1 MSIYGTDNPEIL
13 NGTVGDDTLYGFGG
27 SDTIDAG
34 DGNDL
39 IVGGE
44 GADVIEGGMGSD
56 AILGGAGN
64 DLIRAGDGDDWVNFQ
79 GETGDDTVYG
89 GNGNDVVQLPG
100 STGIKTLFGESGDD
114 TLVGGVDSDRL
125 DGGTG
130 NDFLDGGVGHDSLLG
145 GLDND
150 TLYGGEGNDTLDGG
164 DGNDFIR
171 GEDGAD
177 VIVGG
182 AGVDSISGGAGND
195 LIQAGD
201 GDDWVNYTDDVG
213 DDTVYGGS
221 GNDLVNYNGG
231 TGKKRVFG
239 ELGNDSLTGGV
250 ESDTLDGGD
259 GNDSLNGG
267 DGNDS
272 IIGSLGDDTL
282 IGGLGDDVL
291 LGGDG
296 VDSLIGG
303 DGSDT
308 LYGGNGND
316 SLNGGDGADS
326 LDAGAGNDFASGGE
340 GADVIAA
347 GSGNDSIS
355 GGNGNDFIDAG
366 DGDDWL
372 SYGGETGDDTVYG
385 GSGHDVLNFNVS
397 AGSKRL
403 YGEAGKDTIT
413 GGLSD
418 DTIDGGDD
426 DDSLIGGDGADSLL
440 GGAGNDAILGGA
452 GNDFIDA
459 GAGDDSLSFAG
470 EAGNDTVLGG
480 DGNDRLNFY
489 GNTGT
494 KYLSGGAGDDSL
506 SGGTDN
512 DTLDGGTGHDSL
524 SGGTGDDTYLIDSRS
539 DRVVDEGGTDR
550 AVVSADWVKVPSTI
564 EQVSYANDARAL
576 PYWISAL
583 LYDSAS
589 GDYFK
594 SLLGGSNDFYFA
606 FPSVIPDYDTD
617 TDHAVAYSALDVTQ
631 KANARAALVY
641 VDSLI
646 DLNFIEIT
654 DPKRPNTIAFA
665 LNQQSDSGGYSFE
678 PAENFLASDVFLNR
692 VDYNATLNPG
702 TYGAQV
708 LIHEIGHA
716 IGLKHPFD
724 DQDSDGGMAE
734 PPYLTG
740 SEDSTQ
746 WTQMSYTDREQDY
759 QLRFSPLDIAAL
771 QYLYGPN
778 PASRAGNDS
787 YVLKTD
793 EPNFI
798 WDGAGSD
805 TLDANGASQG
815 VTLSLEPGEWSYF
828 GAARAANITAAGQI
842 TINFGTVIENA
853 QGSAFADRILGNAL
867 GNVLQGGNGSDHL
880 EGRAGQDSLYGGN
893 GDDSLDG
900 GEGDDLLSGGAG
912 NDTLNGGE
920 GNDSLLLSGSRQD
933 YSILWSPANQLLTF
947 RSTVEGVDTV
957 SGIETVQFSDATV
970 SASTFQTS
978 GFVQSAFTPL
988 PRVRIKTSVGDLVVE
1003 LESERAP
1010 ISVTN
1015 FMRYVD
1021 ANFYD
1026 GTEFHRIISTFMAQG
1041 GGYDYVGGQYVYKTP
1056 PYPAI
1061 TLEKTSASGLSN
1073 TAGTLAMARTTVAN
1087 SATSQ
1092 FFVNLV
1098 DNKSLDAAS
1107 QPDGNGYAVFGR
1119 VVPSAATSATLQA
1132 LKQVAVVANSTGEI
1146 SQPTSA
1152 ITLIDVLA
1160 EPAATTALPMGTVTM
1175 SGAARQG
1182 VTLSASNT
1190 LSDTDGIPGTG
1201 QPGAIS
1207 YYWKA
1212 DGVIIPGATSATLT
1226 LTQSQVGKSITVA
1239 ASYTDLKGT
1248 TGSVSS
1254 ESVTIS
1260 NVNDRPTGRVVIQG
1274 APTAGS
1280 TLTATHTLSDLD
1292 GMPAAGQA
1300 GAPTW
1305 QWRVGGV
1312 PVVGA
1317 TQSSFTVG
1325 ASDVGK
1331 PITASVSYTDLGGT
1345 FESVTSVA
1353 AGSYTPSAAPS
1364 LSRAWLRTSYGDLL
1378 IELEAQKAPITVANF
1393 VNYVKSGFYNDT
1405 VFHRVID
1412 GFMVQGGGF
1421 TFDSDAGQYVP
1432 KAATS
1437 PVIALEKTTT
1447 TGLSNLRGTIA
1458 MARTSVPNSATS
1470 EFFINDVDNL
1480 DLNADRALDGS
1491 GYAVFGRL
1499 VDGYATLDR
1508 ISKVPV
1514 TSNGAERSLPTAVIG
1529 VIEGLYDP
1537 APAGGDVF
1545 ITGLPMQGQTL
1556 RAEHTLVDP
1565 DGFVNAGVF
1574 AWQWRV
1580 DGVPV
1585 GGLGGSTLFLTDSM
1599 VGRTVSVQAIYRD
1612 AKNNYGYVASAPSS
1626 TVLAI
1631 DAVPPTV
1638 SVYSH
1643 KAQLK
1648 LGQTASIVFSL
1659 SEASP
1664 DFSLDDITVS
1674 GGVLSNLAGFGT
1686 SYMATFTPAVGTS
1699 AASVRVASGK
1709 FTDIT
1714 GNANADGN
1722 EANNLVSFTV
1732 DSSAPSF
1739 SGVQGVAYHWKTH
1752 AALSDIRVSATRTSE
1767 LSSGGSAVVDNTGS
1781 DGVFELQL
1789 GQTDTHRFAPTRT
1802 LTVGETGSVISAADA
1817 LAALK
1822 LSVGLNPNTDP
1833 DGAGPLTAPPVSPY
1847 QFLAADVN
1855 GDGRVSAADALA
1867 ILKMAV
1873 KRSDAPA
1880 REWLFVPEGQDFWD
1894 QTAAGGK
1901 GAFST
1906 TRTSVK
1912 DVSGTSAG
1920 LLPADLAWTAGKDL
1934 NLVALL
1940 KGDVNGSWGAPT
1952 GSQSLPDSYFFAL
1965 AAANP
1970 LSIHLNQFGMTS
1982 TAVLGG

>member
-1 MSIYGTDNPEIL
+1 MPIYGTDNSETL
-13 NGTVGDDTLYGFGG
+13 NGTTGDDTLYGGAG
-27 SDTIDAG
+27 NDTIDAAA
-34 DGNDL
+34 GNDF
-39 IVGGE
+39 IAGDE

-56 AILGGAGN
+56 SILGGAGN
-64 DLIRAGDGDDWVNFQ
+64 DLIRAGDDNDWVNYL
-79 GETGDDTVYG
+79 GETGNDTVYG
-89 GNGNDVVQLPG
+89 GNGNDVVQLSS
-100 STGIKTLFGESGDD
+100 STGVKTLFGESGDD
-114 TLVGGVDSDRL
+114 TLEGGIDGDAL
-125 DGGTG
+125 DGGAG
-130 NDFLDGGVGHDSLLG
+130 NDFLDGGVGHDALLG

-150 TLYGGEGNDTLDGG
+150 TLSGGEGNDTLDGG

-177 VIVGG
+177 IIVGG
-182 AGVDSISGGAGND
+182 AGVDSITGGAGND

-201 GDDWVNYTDDVG
+201 GDDWVTYTDDVG

-221 GNDLVNYNGG
+221 GNDLVNYNGS

-239 ELGNDSLTGGV
+239 ELGNDNLSGGV
-250 ESDTLDGGD
+250 EADTLDGGD
-259 GNDSLNGG
+259 GNDSLSGGNGH
-267 DGNDS
+267 DS
-272 IIGSLGDDTL
+272 IIGASGDDTL
-282 IGGLGDDVL
+282 SGGLGDDML
-291 LGGDG
+291 LAGDG
-296 VDSLIGG
+296 VDSLMGG

-308 LYGGNGND
+308 LDGGNGND
-316 SLNGGDGADS
+316 SLNGSDGADS
-326 LDAGAGNDFASGGE
+326 LDAGAGNDFVSGGE

-355 GGNGNDFIDAG
+355 GGNGNDLINAG

-372 SYGGETGDDTVYG
+372 SYAGETGDDTVYG
-385 GSGHDVLNFNVS
+385 GGGHDVLNFNVS
-397 AGSKRL
+397 AGKKL
-403 YGEAGKDTIT
+403 LFGEAGKDTIT
-413 GGLSD
+413 AGLAD

-426 DDSLIGGDGADSLL
+426 DDSLIGGNGADSILGGSGNDSII
-440 GGAGNDAILGGA
+440 GGAGS
-452 GNDFIDA
+452 DFIDA
-459 GAGDDSLSFAG
+459 GAGDDSLSYADETG
-470 EAGNDTVLGG
+470 DDTVHGG

-489 GNTGT
+489 GSTG
-494 KYLSGGAGDDSL
+494 KKNLLGGAGNDSL

-512 DTLDGGTGHDSL
+512 DTLDGGTGDDSL
-524 SGGTGDDTYLIDSRS
+524 SGGTGDDTYLIDSRF
-539 DRVVDEGGTDR
+539 DRVVDEGGTDT
-550 AVVSADWVKVPSTI
+550 AVVSADWVKIPSTI
-564 EQVSYANDARAL
+564 EQVSYTNGARAL

-589 GDYFK
+589 GGYFK
-594 SLLGGSNDFYFA
+594 SLLGGANDIYFA
-606 FPSVIPDYDTD
+606 FPATIPSYDTD
-617 TDHAVAYSALDVTQ
+617 PDHKSGYTAFDATQ
-631 KANARAALVY
+631 KANTRTALSY
-641 VDSLI
+641 IESLI
-646 DLNFIEIT
+646 DLNFIEI
-654 DPKRPNTIAFA
+654 DNPARLNAIAFA
-665 LNQQSDSGGYSFE
+665 LNQQSDSGGYSFA
-678 PAENFLASDVFLNR
+678 PADNFLASDVFLNR
-692 VDYNATLNPG
+692 VEYNATLNPG

-724 DQDSDGGMAE
+724 AQDSDGGMAE

-746 WTQMSYTDREQDY
+746 WTQMSYTDRALDY
-759 QLRFSPLDIAAL
+759 QLRFSPLDVAAL

-778 PASRAGNDS
+778 SASRAGNDS

-798 WDGAGSD
+798 WDGAGLD
-805 TLDANGASQG
+805 TLDASVASQG
-815 VTLSLEPGEWSYF
+815 VTLALEPGEWSYF
-828 GAARAANITAAGQI
+828 GAARAANITAPGQI
-842 TINFGTVIENA
+842 TINFGTVIENV
-853 QGSAFADRILGNAL
+853 QGSAFADRILGNEQ
-867 GNVLQGGNGSDHL
+867 GNVLQGGNGVDQL
-880 EGRAGQDSLYGGN
+880 EGRAGNDSLHGGD

-912 NDTLNGGE
+912 NDMLNGGA
-920 GNDSLLLSGSRQD
+920 GNDSLLLSGARQS
-933 YSILWSPANQLLTF
+933 YSILWNPADKLLTF
-947 RSTVEGVDTV
+947 SSNTEGVDTV
-957 SGIETVQFSDATV
+957 SGIETVQFSDVTV
-970 SASTFQTS
+970 SAATFQTS

-1010 ISVTN
+1010 GTVTN

-1041 GGYDYVGGQYVYKTP
+1041 GGFDYVGGQYVPKTP
-1056 PYPAI
+1056 PYAAI
-1061 TLEKTSASGLSN
+1061 ALEKTSATGLSN
-1073 TAGTLAMARTTVAN
+1073 TVGTLAMARTTVAN

-1092 FFVNLV
+1092 FFINFV
-1098 DNKSLDAAS
+1098 DNKFLDAAS

-1119 VVPSAATSATLQA
+1119 VVPGVTASATLQA
-1132 LKQVAVVANSTGEI
+1132 LKQVQVVSNGAPVPEV

-1160 EPAATTALPMGTVTM
+1160 EPAATTALPLGTVTIG
-1175 SGAARQG
+1175 GALRPGA
-1182 VTLSASNT
+1182 TLTAANT
-1190 LSDTDGIPGTG
+1190 LVDADGIPAAG
-1201 QPGAIS
+1201 QSGAIS
-1207 YYWKA
+1207 YYWKV
-1212 DGVIIPGATSATLT
+1212 DGTFLPGATGATLA
-1226 LTQSQVGKSITVA
+1226 LTQAQVGKAVSVS

-1248 TGSVSS
+1248 TGSVTSS
-1254 ESVTIS
+1254 AVVIE
-1260 NVNDRPTGRVVIQG
+1260 NHPDRPTGRVVIQG
-1274 APTAGS
+1274 TPTSGA

-1292 GMPAAGQA
+1292 GIPATGQA

-1312 PVVGA
+1312 PIAGA

-1331 PITASVSYTDLGGT
+1331 PITASVSYTDLGGMY
-1345 FESVTSVA
+1345 ESVTSA
-1353 AGSYTPSAAPS
+1353 PAGSYTPSVAPS

-1393 VNYVKSGFYNDT
+1393 VNYLKTGFYNGT

-1421 TFDSDAGQYVP
+1421 TFDSDKSQYAP

-1437 PVIALEKTTT
+1437 PAIALEKTTT

-1458 MARTSVPNSATS
+1458 MARTDEPNSATS
-1470 EFFINDVDNL
+1470 EFFINDADNAL
-1480 DLNADRALDGS
+1480 LNASSTRD

-1499 VDGYATLDR
+1499 VDGYGTLDLLSR
-1508 ISKVPV
+1508 VPV
-1514 TSNGAERSLPTAVIG
+1514 TSNGTERSLPTTVVAISG
-1529 VIEGLYDP
+1529 SYYDA
-1537 APAGGDVF
+1537 APPGGDVL
-1545 ITGLPMQGQTL
+1545 ITGLAMQGQTL

-1565 DGFVNAGVF
+1565 DGFGANGVIG
-1574 AWQWRV
+1574 WQWRV
-1580 DGVPV
+1580 DGVPISNT
-1585 GGLGGSTLFLTDSM
+1585 GGASLFLTESM
-1599 VGRTVSVQAIYRD
+1599 VGRSVSVQAIYRD

-1626 TVLAI
+1626 TILAI
-1631 DAVPPTV
+1631 DAVAPTV

-1643 KAQLK
+1643 KTQLK
-1648 LGQTASIVFSL
+1648 PGQTASIVFSL
-1659 SEASP
+1659 SEASH

-1674 GGVLSNLAGFGT
+1674 GGVLSSLAGFGT
-1686 SYMATFTPAVGTS
+1686 SYMATFTPTAGAA
-1699 AASVRVASGK
+1699 AASVRVASGM
-1709 FTDIT
+1709 FTDIA
-1714 GNANADGN
+1714 GNANADGSD
-1722 EANNLVSFTV
+1722 ANNLVSLAIDASVPT
-1732 DSSAPSF
+1732 F

-1752 AALSDIRVSATRTSE
+1752 AALSDVRVSATRTSE
-1767 LSSGGSAVVDNTGS
+1767 LSSGESAVFDNTGP

-1789 GQTDTHRFAPTRT
+1789 GQADTHRFTPTRA
-1802 LTVGETGSVISAADA
+1802 LTAGETGSAISAADA

-1873 KRSDAPA
+1873 KRTDAPA
-1880 REWLFVPEGQDFWD
+1880 REWLFVPEGQDFWNE
-1894 QTAAGGK
+1894 TAAGGQ
-1901 GAFST
+1901 GAFTT

-1934 NLVALL
+1934 NLVAVL
-1940 KGDVNGSWGAPT
+1940 KGDVNGSWSAPT
-1952 GSQSLPDSYFFAL
+1952 GTQALPDAYFHAL
-1965 AAANP
+1965 VAVNP
-1970 LSIHLNQFGMTS
+1970 LAMHVNQFGITS
-1982 TAVLGG
+1982 TAVIGG